1 MAIERAGGTMWK
13 GEQRTLVG
21 PELKPG
27 DQAPEATLVTQDL
40 SEVKLLGS
48 TSGKIR
54 LINVILSVDTG
65 ICAPQ
70 TKRFD
75 EECAKLPNVAAVTVS
90 MDLPFAMKRF
100 CGAENVKHRV
110 LSDHRNAE
118 FGEKYGILV
127 KETRWLGRAIFV
139 VGSDGR
145 VAYAQY
151 CPEIAAHPD
160 YDAAL
165 AALQAAK

>member
-1 MAIERAGGTMWK
+1 MWK
-13 GEQRTLVG
+13 GAKRTLVG

-27 DQAPEATLVTQDL
+27 DQAPEATLIASDL

-48 TSGKIR
+48 TAGKVR
-54 LINVILSVDTG
+54 LISVILSVDTG

-70 TKRFD
+70 TKRF
-75 EECAKLPNVAAVTVS
+75 EEEAAKLPNVAAVTVT
-90 MDLPFAMKRF
+90 MDFPFGMKRF
-100 CGAENVKHRV
+100 CGAENIKHQV
-110 LSDHRNAE
+110 LSDHQKAE
-118 FGEKYGILV
+118 FGEKYGVLV

-139 VGSDGR
+139 VGSDNKIS
-145 VAYAQY
+145 YAAY

-165 AALQAAK
+165 AALKAAK